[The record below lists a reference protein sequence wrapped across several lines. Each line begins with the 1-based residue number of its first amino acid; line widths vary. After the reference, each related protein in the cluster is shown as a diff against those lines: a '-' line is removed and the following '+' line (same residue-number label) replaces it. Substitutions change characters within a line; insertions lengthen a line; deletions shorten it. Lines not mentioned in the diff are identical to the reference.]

1 MAMTLTEIL
10 EKWLRHTGQAHGS
23 TPRGVVVSPD
33 LFAHLAEEQGRAE
46 PIVGG
51 LAVLRVATDG
61 PARQDLPALDEVVEI
76 SGPDRVSI
84 YVGLDPESSPFPA
97 GLDPEMPVVFVPV
110 PPDRLDDWAEL
121 ETYSQLRWFGVSPE
135 EAMVGAHQ

>member
-10 EKWLRHTGQAHGS
+10 EGWLRDTEQAHGS
-23 TPRGVVVSPD
+23 PPCGVVVAPE
-33 LFAHLAEEQGRAE
+33 LFARLAEEQGRDE
-46 PIVGG
+46 PIVGE
-51 LAVLRVATDG
+51 LAVLRVAADG
-61 PARQDLPALDEVVEI
+61 PAREDLPVFDEMIEI

-84 YVGLDPESSPFPA
+84 YVGVDPVASTFPR

-110 PPDRLDDWAEL
+110 PPDRLDDWTQL